1 MTSLIKRISI
11 GLLGMVAVGACL
23 ADEQLPYTEATV
35 SEVSS
40 IKIKEGH
47 FLEYMT
53 YLDTTYKQVMDEAK
67 KQGLI
72 VSYSVF
78 GASPKT
84 PNEPDLYLLVEY
96 KNMAALDGLDAKMNA
111 ISAKVFGSMKQA
123 AQKDADREAV
133 RTVLGSELVRELK
146 LR

>member
-1 MTSLIKRISI
+1 MVGLIKRISI
-11 GLLGMVAVGACL
+11 GLLGLLVLGICSAE
-23 ADEQLPYTEATV
+23 EQLPYTEGTV
-35 SEVSS
+35 SQVSS
-40 IKIKEGH
+40 IKVKEGH

-53 YLDTTYKQVMDEAK
+53 YLSTTYKQVMEEAK

-72 VSYSVF
+72 VSYSVYS
-78 GASPKT
+78 ASPKS

-111 ISAKVFGSMKQA
+111 ISAKVFGSLKQA
-123 AQKDADREAV
+123 SQKDADRDSV

-146 LR
+146 LK